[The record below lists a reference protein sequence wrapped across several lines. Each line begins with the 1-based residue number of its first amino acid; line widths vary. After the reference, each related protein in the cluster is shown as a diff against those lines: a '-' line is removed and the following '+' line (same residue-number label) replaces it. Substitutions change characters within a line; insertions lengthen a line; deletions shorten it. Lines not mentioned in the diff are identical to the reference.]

1 VGMPI
6 TAGTVTTIAV
16 FLPVIYIYGAAGQ
29 LFREQALTVTFSLLA
44 SLVVAVTLLPALVAH
59 FSGSAPKDPAAP
71 ASTSMSDKDPAWH
84 EQGVWKYLT
93 FPFKILIKLVKII
106 FIEPFIFLFHT
117 IRQFYKFIQKW
128 VVKWSEPLF
137 QHFEKY
143 YQYIFDH
150 YERMLE
156 RSLQNRG
163 RLLFIVGLAAGFCLL
178 YSYFF
183 LTRELMPRVDSGE
196 FTITIQMPPG
206 YSLDA
211 TSQTVSQIEQ
221 QLLKIS
227 DVEAVFATIGMTSEQ
242 FSTGS
247 AEAAFNRGKM
257 QVQLKN
263 NRQLSTAEV
272 IQRIRQQSGQLA
284 DASITFESSANV
296 LQQILGT
303 TSPPLALKIRGENL
317 EVSLQLAQQVIQKIA
332 TIDGLKDLHL
342 NLELGRPEISLQLD
356 REAMGR
362 LGLSAAQVSN
372 FIQSYM
378 KGNIATYFKDFD
390 KKIEVWVR
398 PTVENRDEIEDLLNT
413 FILFDEKH
421 IPLRALLQVNERLG
435 PTEILREEQSRQVV
449 VYGQVQG
456 RGFNAV
462 INEIQARLAEITLP
476 ETHRIEI
483 SGEQEELQQ
492 SFRSLLLALVL
503 SVALIYMILA
513 AQFESLMH
521 PFVILLD
528 IPISM
533 ALTFGLLTL
542 LGLSLNVISF
552 IGLIVLAGVAVNDSI
567 VKVDFI
573 NQMRREGSP
582 MMEAI
587 MLAGQK
593 RFRPI
598 VMTSATTVLGLIPM
612 ALGFGEGAELQ
623 RPLAVTIL
631 GGITISTFVSLV
643 LVPVLYSVMERGKGE

>member
-1 VGMPI
+1 
-6 TAGTVTTIAV
+6 
-16 FLPVIYIYGAAGQ
+16 
-29 LFREQALTVTFSLLA
+29 
-44 SLVVAVTLLPALVAH
+44 
-59 FSGSAPKDPAAP
+59 
-71 ASTSMSDKDPAWH
+71 
-84 EQGVWKYLT
+84 
-93 FPFKILIKLVKII
+93 
-106 FIEPFIFLFHT
+106 
-117 IRQFYKFIQKW
+117 
-128 VVKWSEPLF
+128 
-137 QHFEKY
+137 
-143 YQYIFDH
+143 
-150 YERMLE
+150 
-156 RSLQNRG
+156 
-163 RLLFIVGLAAGFCLL
+163 
-178 YSYFF
+178 
-183 LTRELMPRVDSGE
+183 
-196 FTITIQMPPG
+196 
-206 YSLDA
+206 
-211 TSQTVSQIEQ
+211 
-221 QLLKIS
+221 
-227 DVEAVFATIGMTSEQ
+227 
-242 FSTGS
+242 
-247 AEAAFNRGKM
+247 
-257 QVQLKN
+257 
-263 NRQLSTAEV
+263 
-272 IQRIRQQSGQLA
+272 
-284 DASITFESSANV
+284 
-296 LQQILGT
+296 
-303 TSPPLALKIRGENL
+303 
-317 EVSLQLAQQVIQKIA
+317 
-332 TIDGLKDLHL
+332 
-342 NLELGRPEISLQLD
+342 
-356 REAMGR
+356 
-362 LGLSAAQVSN
+362 
-372 FIQSYM
+372 M

-449 VYGQVQG
+449 IYGQVQG

-462 INEIQARLAEITLP
+462 ISEIQARLAEITLP

-483 SGEQEELQQ
+483 GGEQEELQQ

-513 AQFESLMH
+513 AQFESLLH

-643 LVPVLYSVMERGKGE
+643 LVPVLYSVLEKKDEG